1 MELLFLVLMIL
12 LITAA
17 FALTVFWT
25 VVFVRIG
32 QTARALPTGHD
43 GIALAEARTGPDI
56 PILVVVPAHN
66 EAGTIGPLIRSL
78 REQDHDRFHV
88 VLALDRCTDGTAA
101 VARREIA
108 GDHRFEVV
116 EIDDC
121 PEGWAGKVNAVRVGV
136 EHSAFNPEMLL
147 FTDADCV
154 LHPSCLRAASALAE
168 DRSLDLLS
176 FISEYPPEAWF
187 EYLVQPITGFELL
200 RQYPL
205 LRANRFDDRQRPFAN
220 GQFMLF
226 RADFYR
232 QIGGHAAVRDELL
245 EDLAL
250 ARAVKRGGG
259 RAGALLGG
267 GIVRCRMYETWN
279 QFHRGWRR
287 IFTEAAQRRSARL
300 RTTGWRLRTMQA
312 ILPVMSV
319 VLAGAASA
327 ACAAWGGSPVPCW
340 FPILIAAAG
349 LFPYTLSMIR
359 VFRMAGITPL
369 AVPLAPIGAWLA
381 GGILLRAAN
390 ELASG
395 EPTVWGGRAYIRQDR
410 SAARA
415 GNQEAGTA

>member
-1 MELLFLVLMIL
+1 
-12 LITAA
+12 
-17 FALTVFWT
+17 
-25 VVFVRIG
+25 
-32 QTARALPTGHD
+32 
-43 GIALAEARTGPDI
+43 RTGPDI

-116 EIDDC
+116 EIAEC

-136 EHSAFNPEMLL
+136 EHSAFTPEMLL

-154 LHPSCLRAASALAE
+154 LHPACLRAASALAE

-176 FISEYPPEAWF
+176 FLSEYPPEAWF

-226 RADFYR
+226 RASFYR

-250 ARAVKRGGG
+250 ARAVKKSGG

-267 GIVRCRMYETWN
+267 GIVRCRMYETWD
-279 QFHRGWRR
+279 QFQRGWRR
-287 IFTEAAQRRSARL
+287 IFPEAAQRRSARL
-300 RTTGWRLRTMQA
+300 RRTGWRLRTMQT
-312 ILPVMSV
+312 ILPI
-319 VLAGAASA
+319 ASLLLGVA
-327 ACAAWGGSPVPCW
+327 TTWVCRAWGASPVPCW
-340 FPILIAAAG
+340 GPALIAGVG
-349 LFPYTLSMIR
+349 LFAYAVSMVR

-369 AVPLAPIGAWLA
+369 AVPLAPFGAWLA
-381 GGILLRAAN
+381 SGLLLRAAD
-390 ELASG
+390 ELAAG
-395 EPTVWGGRAYIRQDR
+395 EPTVWAGRAYIRQDR
-410 SAARA
+410 SAGEGSR
-415 GNQEAGTA
+415 GTA

>member
-1 MELLFLVLMIL
+1 MQPMELLFTVLMIP
-12 LITAA
+12 LIAA
-17 FALTVFWT
+17 SIALAVFWC

-32 QTARALPTGHD
+32 QTARALPTGLD

-88 VLALDRCTDGTAA
+88 VLVLDRCTDGTTA
-101 VARREIA
+101 VARREIG

-116 EIDDC
+116 EITEC

-136 EHSAFNPEMLL
+136 EHSAFTPEMLL

-176 FISEYPPEAWF
+176 FLSEYPPEAWF
-187 EYLVQPITGFELL
+187 EYLVQPIVGFELM

-226 RADFYR
+226 RAAFYR

-267 GIVRCRMYETWN
+267 GIVRCRMYETWD
-279 QFHRGWRR
+279 QFRRGWRR
-287 IFTEAAQRRSARL
+287 IFTEAAQRRSVRL
-300 RTTGWRLRTMQA
+300 RTTGWRLRMMQA
-312 ILPVMSV
+312 VLPLLSV
-319 VLAGAASA
+319 VLAIGASV
-327 ACAAWGGSPVPCW
+327 ACAAWGASPVPCW
-340 FPILIAAAG
+340 GPLVLAG
-349 LFPYTLSMIR
+349 VGLLAYGMSMVR
-359 VFRMAGITPL
+359 VFRMAGITPM

-381 GGILLRAAN
+381 SRLLLRAAD

-395 EPTVWGGRAYIRQDR
+395 KPTVWGGRAYVRQDR
-410 SAARA
+410 SAA
-415 GNQEAGTA
+415 GTGGGPA